1 MPHPRC
7 GDCAH
12 LGTPFSNGDGYYAEC
27 AAHDGAA
34 VCSTWAVALAMPDRT
49 PCHRFIPSVRY
60 RLQML
65 HDHAT
70 SDAEEL
76 TELGL
81 PGFNDAGVFWRIAT
95 VIRRELERLDR

>member
-1 MPHPRC
+1 MPNPHDTDQCPPPRDPTC
-7 GDCAH
+7 GDCTH
-12 LGTPFSNGDGYYAEC
+12 LGAPLSNGDGYYAEC

-34 VCSTWAVALAMPDRT
+34 VCSTWAVSKAIPDRT
-49 PCHRFIPSVRY
+49 PCRRFVPSVRY

-70 SDAEEL
+70 GNAEEL

-81 PGFNDAGVFWRIAT
+81 PGGGA
-95 VIRRELERLDR
+95 E